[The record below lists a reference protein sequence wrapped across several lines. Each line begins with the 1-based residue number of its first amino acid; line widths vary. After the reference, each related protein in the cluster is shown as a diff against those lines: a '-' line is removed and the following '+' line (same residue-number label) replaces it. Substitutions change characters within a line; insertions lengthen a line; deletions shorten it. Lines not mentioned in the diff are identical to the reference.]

1 MAGSPPSPPSPSRAT
16 LLTSALSLFVSAAGA
31 GLLSY
36 PFAVM
41 HQGIAVNLLLTL
53 LFALLNVFSDLVI
66 VQSASLFAPH
76 LTKGTFEELALRAL
90 GKGHYVASVLAI
102 VLGIFGALI
111 GFMIVIG
118 DMLVPVAERICEEAG
133 GGAQGDGPCLVLA
146 SRWFLVLAVAFLV
159 ALPLS
164 ARPSLHS
171 LFASSA
177 LAALTVLAV
186 GVLVVAKGAAA
197 IGGGDPVTTS
207 SAPDAGLPDAGAT
220 GPGSRLVL
228 ARWQFVSWML
238 GIPISIFSLGNHTQI
253 VPVVHDLPWAA
264 RRRFH
269 LPVFAAVGACFV
281 LYSLTGVFG
290 YAAFRDTTKGDVLVN
305 FPASDA
311 ASDTAKALL
320 GIHVLLA
327 YPVLLWPCRKC
338 VTALLELFVAGK
350 RGGEAVKRVTGLLSR
365 YPLAQSAVL
374 VGTSSVLSVAFPQVA
389 VVFGLVGATAATY
402 QIYCYPAALLLR
414 WADALEGKAAARA
427 RDDGGVGAK
436 GGRDESAALLDD
448 EGNEEEEEKGVDQG
462 PYGRW
467 TEADRNR
474 VWASSEELRGKED
487 EEGETGKARGSRR
500 GGPFTSY
507 LSTSP
512 PVLRAQAY
520 GLLSI
525 FATVTA
531 IGTGTYVYST
541 WIEG

>member
-1 MAGSPPSPPSPSRAT
+1 MAGSPPPSPPSPTSRAT

-133 GGAQGDGPCLVLA
+133 GAQGDGPCLVLA
-146 SRWFLVLAVAFLV
+146 SRWFLVLAVASLV

-171 LFASSA
+171 LFTSSA

-207 SAPDAGLPDAGAT
+207 SAPDAGAPDAGAT

-338 VTALLELFVAGK
+338 ITALLELAVAGK
-350 RGGEAVKRVTGLLSR
+350 RGGGAAKRVTGLLTR

-427 RDDGGVGAK
+427 RGDGGAGVT

-448 EGNEEEEEKGVDQG
+448 EGIEGEENGEDRG

-474 VWASSEELRGKED
+474 VWASSEELRGQVD
-487 EEGETGKARGSRR
+487 EEGETGKDSGSRR